1 MMKSYL
7 VFSNMLGLVGPH
19 ICLLMKFCCAPI
31 LNVGLGSLRLIFD
44 SRIVI
49 SHAERLAVL
58 DKIHSGHSR
67 S

>member
-1 MMKSYL
+1 
-7 VFSNMLGLVGPH
+7 
-19 ICLLMKFCCAPI
+19 MKFCCAPI
-31 LNVGLGSLRLIFD
+31 LNVGFYLSTIEDILVLD

-58 DKIHSGHSR
+58 DKIHSGHLGITKCR